1 MKQPGD
7 TPSPMNLPTI
17 LTLSRIFLV
26 PILVVVILTRFATKE
41 IVALSIFW
49 IAVLTDWLDG
59 YLARKRNQITT
70 LGMLLDPIADKILV
84 SAVLISLVEI
94 QVASGWLVAVIVAR
108 EFAVDGLRMVAA
120 EQGIAIAASK
130 LGKYK
135 MASQVMTISVVLLGE
150 RFLGN
155 FVKFG
160 HVLLWGTM
168 ILAVLS
174 GVDYF
179 VRFYTLVIRRSPEPT
194 EPNA

>member
-1 MKQPGD
+1 
-7 TPSPMNLPTI
+7 MNLPTV

-26 PILVVVILTRFATKE
+26 PILVVVILTQFPTKE

-108 EFAVDGLRMVAA
+108 EFAV
-120 EQGIAIAASK
+120 
-130 LGKYK
+130 
-135 MASQVMTISVVLLGE
+135 
-150 RFLGN
+150 
-155 FVKFG
+155 
-160 HVLLWGTM
+160 
-168 ILAVLS
+168 
-174 GVDYF
+174 
-179 VRFYTLVIRRSPEPT
+179 
-194 EPNA
+194 